1 MSGRYPSGRSMQL
14 GLKPLPSQVVEV
26 VEFDNH
32 SPLREGVWGRELG
45 GPCLTGRGG
54 GILTK
59 ASVSSDMQR
68 HY

>member
-54 GILTK
+54 
-59 ASVSSDMQR
+59 QF
-68 HY
+68 